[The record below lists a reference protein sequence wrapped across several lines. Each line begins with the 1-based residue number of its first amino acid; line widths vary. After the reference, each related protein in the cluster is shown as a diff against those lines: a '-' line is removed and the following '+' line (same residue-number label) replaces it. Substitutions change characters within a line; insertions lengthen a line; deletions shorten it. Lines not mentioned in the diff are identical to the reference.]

1 MLDALMDVDVRAV
14 KILLEQVQV
23 RFFSSLYPLA
33 SFSKLVYIVACYAVR
48 YVVSLNS

>member
-1 MLDALMDVDVRAV
+1 MDVDVRVV

-23 RFFSSLYPLA
+23 RFFPSLYPLT
-33 SFSKLVYIVACYAVR
+33 SFSKLVYIVACFAIG